1 MGLSTMI
8 QDSKSVKSNRY
19 SERSSRSR
27 HGFYSVIRSTDCNS
41 KRNQIRRSYRSRRVY
56 IHSRSEK
63 FEIYRNDYA
72 SSVELNIENQNG
84 TVVYANGHTSYGKS
98 YLASKVRVF

>member
-1 MGLSTMI
+1 M
-8 QDSKSVKSNRY
+8 
-19 SERSSRSR
+19 
-27 HGFYSVIRSTDCNS
+27 
-41 KRNQIRRSYRSRRVY
+41 Y

-98 YLASKVRVF
+98 YLASKVRVFQGFLDLSRKIIHHRRVKVNLET